1 MFSRTKL
8 FIITE
13 EGQEII
19 MIETTLSQLETR
31 VKNAGSISEEQKTE
45 LLKLLSKLKSEV
57 LELSETKAEHAE
69 SISGFIERSTHEATR
84 NEKNPSLLK
93 HAIDGLQMSVKEFEL
108 THPKLVED
116 VNYVSTVLANMGI

>member
-8 FIITE
+8 LIITE
-13 EGQEII
+13 EEPEII

-45 LLKLLSKLKSEV
+45 LLKLLSTLKSEV
-57 LELSETKAEHAE
+57 LDLSETKAEHAE

-84 NEKNPSLLK
+84 TEKNPPLLK
-93 HAIDGLQMSVKEFEL
+93 HAIDGLQMSVKEFEV

-116 VNYVSTVLANMGI
+116 VNYVCAVLANMGI

>member
-1 MFSRTKL
+1 
-8 FIITE
+8 
-13 EGQEII
+13 

-31 VKNAGSISEEQKTE
+31 VKNSGSISAGQKTE
-45 LLKLLSKLKSEV
+45 LLKLLSTLKSEV
-57 LELSETKAEHAE
+57 LELSKTKAEHAE

>member
-1 MFSRTKL
+1 
-8 FIITE
+8 
-13 EGQEII
+13 

-31 VKNAGSISEEQKTE
+31 VKNAGNISEAQKSE

-57 LELSETKAEHAE
+57 LDLSKTKAEHAE

-84 NEKNPSLLK
+84 KEKNPSLLK
-93 HAIDGLQMSVKEFEL
+93 HALDGLKMSVKEFEL